1 MPRENRCQEG
11 AMTML
16 SSDYPYFVVQSS
28 TGVVLSTL

>member
-1 MPRENRCQEG
+1 MPRGCE
-11 AMTML
+11 MTML